1 MTENIKDALEYAVEL
16 NNQSEKIIKDQH
28 GNEWY
33 DFKRNDMTQLIPQR
47 DYPKPLELSTLGSLV
62 EYYKNN
68 LDGIQKKQAIIVVED
83 ADLVTVYTQR
93 DDREIRSKLLVVK
106 AELPRIRFDE
116 FMSSEKFNIMLQSQF
131 VNRADRELLLDYIS
145 KISIENGADIEDDGA
160 SQVTVIK
167 NGVASKTKGKAPNPV
182 TLAPYRTFAEV
193 EQVESEFV
201 FRINTNAQMALFE
214 ADGGRWKL
222 EAKNRVHKYLTEA
235 LKKFVNLTILA

>member
-16 NNQSEKIIKDQH
+16 NNQSEKIIKDQY
-28 GNEWY
+28 GNEWF
-33 DFKRNDMTQLIPQR
+33 DFKRNDMTQLIPRQY
-47 DYPKPLELSTLGSLV
+47 YPKPLELSTLGSLV

-68 LDGIQKKQAIIVVED
+68 LDRIQMKPVLIVVED
-83 ADLVTVYTQR
+83 ADLVKVYTQR
-93 DDREIRSKLLVVK
+93 DEREARSELLVVK
-106 AELPRIRFDE
+106 AELPSIRFDE

-145 KISIENGADIEDDGA
+145 KISIENGTDVEDDGA

-193 EQVESEFV
+193 EQVEGEFV
-201 FRINTNAQMALFE
+201 FRININAQMALFE

-222 EAKNRVHKYLTEA
+222 EAKYRVHNYLTKA
-235 LKKFVNLTILA
+235 LGKYSNLTILA